1 MVNKDITD
9 KEFYLKYIE
18 QLEDEI
24 RRLKKENKNTYKMKV
39 RVGTGAL
46 YRVDTQLVLPKEEDY
61 YLPNE
66 YKNPLKVKLVDY
78 NVHESVDNVIMIL
91 ATISINGNLIETN
104 PQLLFKSKDKAGDYY
119 LEHREELDFS
129 DLKYIINK

>member
-1 MVNKDITD
+1 MDNID
-9 KEFYLKYIE
+9 FYLKHIE
-18 QLEDEI
+18 NLEEENK
-24 RRLKKENKNTYKMKV
+24 RLKKENEDTYKMKV
-39 RVGTGAL
+39 RVGTGAI
-46 YRVDTQLVLPKEEDY
+46 YSVDTQLVLPKEDYY

-78 NVHESVDNVIMIL
+78 NVHQSVDNIIMIL
-91 ATISINGNLIETN
+91 AAISINGNLIETN

-119 LEHREELDFS
+119 LEHKEELDFS

>member
-1 MVNKDITD
+1 MENID
-9 KEFYLKYIE
+9 FYLKHIE
-18 QLEDEI
+18 NLEEEN
-24 RRLKKENKNTYKMKV
+24 RRLKRENKDTYKMKV
-39 RVGTGAL
+39 RVGTGAI
-46 YRVDTQLVLPKEEDY
+46 YEVDTQLVLPKEDY

-91 ATISINGNLIETN
+91 AAISINGNIIETN
-104 PQLLFKSKDKAGDYY
+104 PQLLFKSKDKAGDYF
-119 LEHREELDFS
+119 LEHKEELDFS